1 MSACHALKFL
11 SEARPIARAENSVSH
26 LGEVPCKTISPQS
39 DKSFPLS
46 LLCFCSTSE
55 AQSLTSSGLCFL
67 CLCVCVCVE
76 GGNKQQLVPPEVL
89 QQWRTLLGCHSCCCS
104 RGWGGSRR
112 CLVQFP
118 VLPQSQAQPAR
129 DRHNSFLGPVLVL
142 HHPGR
147 AWGEARRAEFKNSF
161 QNPLLP
167 EKMSCG

>member
-1 MSACHALKFL
+1 MKQGQLPGPRIQSATLERCPVKPSVPKVTRVFPCL
-11 SEARPIARAENSVSH
+11 SFASV
-26 LGEVPCKTISPQS
+26 
-39 DKSFPLS
+39 PL
-46 LLCFCSTSE
+46 LPE

-67 CLCVCVCVE
+67 CLCVCVWGG

-118 VLPQSQAQPAR
+118 VLPQSQAQPDS